1 MEVLSLALR
10 YWKYVASML
19 LVMATVT
26 YYNVH
31 VDGLIK
37 DAVGKA
43 VMERDGQW
51 RDQEARAIA
60 KAKKDALAQDASQRA
75 DLERK
80 NKDLER
86 RLKDAKTIHD
96 RDVANAR
103 AGNLKLRFSTTL
115 CTSPSNVPGA
125 AGPRLEA
132 PATTID
138 LPPEITAN
146 LYSLADSADEVEE
159 RLQGCWDKIESY
171 VHPPMKGTP

>member
-10 YWKYVASML
+10 YWKYVAAML
-19 LVMATVT
+19 LVMAAVT

-51 RDQEARAIA
+51 REQEARAIA
-60 KAKKDALAQDASQRA
+60 KAKADATAQEAAQRA
-75 DLERK
+75 SLEAK

-115 CTSPSNVPGA
+115 CTGPSNVPGA
-125 AGPRLEA
+125 AGPRPEA